1 MEYLLSVLCDDYD
14 DDDDDDDDDCDD
26 EHDEYDTKYNDDDYL

>member
-1 MEYLLSVLCDDYD
+1 VEYLLSILCDDY
-14 DDDDDDDDDCDD
+14 DDDDDDCDD

>member
-1 MEYLLSVLCDDYD
+1 MEYLLSVLCDDY
-14 DDDDDDDDDCDD
+14 DDDDDDDDCDD